1 MNKKQKLFHSDFH
14 DDLRESVS
22 CDMEVDEVFTGSLD
36 MCLVRELD
44 ILLLE
49 LDRELL
55 IDSCSDRMFIESTEY
70 LSILPLQCEGN
81 TLSVEVLLDLEG
93 LSESD
98 TSLIACSSIFF
109 MRSAVISF
117 AIPCGI
123 SELRA

>member
-22 CDMEVDEVFTGSLD
+22 CDMYVDEVFTGSLD

-44 ILLLE
+44 ILLFE

-55 IDSCSDRMFIESTEY
+55 VHLRSDCMFVEPTEY
-70 LSILPLQCEGN
+70 LSIFPLQCEGN

-93 LSESD
+93 LSEAD
-98 TSLIACSSIFF
+98 ASLIACSFS
-109 MRSAVISF
+109 SCV
-117 AIPCGI
+117 P
-123 SELRA
+123 L